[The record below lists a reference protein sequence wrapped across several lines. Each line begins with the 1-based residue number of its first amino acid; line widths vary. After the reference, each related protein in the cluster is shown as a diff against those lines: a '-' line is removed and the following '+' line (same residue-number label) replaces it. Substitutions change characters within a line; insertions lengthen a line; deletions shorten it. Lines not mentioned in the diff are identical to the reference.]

1 MSLFFTRRL
10 LESLSSVMR
19 THLHGNS
26 TDEQRSLMRNLFITT
41 LGKVSLLTLTRRDQK
56 FDGNASSIDTCL
68 QGFRNGKLSATVIQ
82 HHRLVYSR
90 IEDIIRVENEVSNLD
105 ALLVFSVIARMAD
118 YGYR

>member
-41 LGKVSLLTLTRRDQK
+41 WGKVSLLTLTRRDQK

-82 HHRLVYSR
+82 HHRLTYSR
-90 IEDIIRVENEVSNLD
+90 IEDIRVENEVSNLN
-105 ALLVFSVIARMAD
+105 ASLVFSVIARMAD